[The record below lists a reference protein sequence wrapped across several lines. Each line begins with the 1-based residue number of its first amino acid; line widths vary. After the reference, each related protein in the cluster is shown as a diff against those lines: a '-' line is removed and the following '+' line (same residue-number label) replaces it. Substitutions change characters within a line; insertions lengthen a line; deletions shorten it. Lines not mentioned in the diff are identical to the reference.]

1 MHAVHRLRGGKA
13 KAAPASIAAE
23 RFPRRT
29 WLART
34 LAALGGWL
42 ATGRLPASPLSEP
55 DTSPQAREQAIQ
67 TLPLSELTAE
77 ARRKLM
83 AVCERP
89 SIYRRLP
96 AISFP
101 CDPLLH
107 LFLIRNPEVVV
118 NIWQL
123 MGVASMSAQRL
134 GPYLWKGSDGAGT
147 TCEVEL
153 VYGTDELHVL
163 YSDGY
168 YEGSLLKNKVTGRCV
183 LVLQSRHQVGR
194 DGKPYMADR
203 LDLFVQIDNTAADV
217 IARTIAPWVGK
228 VADANFHESCQF
240 ASKLW
245 QTAEQNGAGV
255 QRLAEKL
262 TAVDPPVRE
271 QFIQLVAALPQRAA
285 SRQPLATPTR
295 RL

>member
-1 MHAVHRLRGGKA
+1 VETLRA
-13 KAAPASIAAE
+13 
-23 RFPRRT
+23 
-29 WLART
+29 
-34 LAALGGWL
+34 LAAVGGWL
-42 ATGRLPASPLSEP
+42 VAGRLSASPPSQA
-55 DTSPQAREQAIQ
+55 DTSAQAREQAIQ
-67 TLPLSELTAE
+67 TLPLEELTGE

-83 AVCERP
+83 AVCQRP

-96 AISFP
+96 AVSFP

-134 GPYLWKGSDGAGT
+134 GPYLWKGSDGVGT

-153 VYGTDELHVL
+153 VYGTEELHVL

-183 LVLQSRHQVGR
+183 LVLQSHHQVGR
-194 DGKPYMADR
+194 DGRPYMADR

-271 QFIQLVAALPQRAA
+271 QFIQLVAAMPERAA
-285 SRQPLATPTR
+285 ARQPLAPSTR
-295 RL
+295 RS

>member
-13 KAAPASIAAE
+13 EAAPGHVAAG
-23 RFPRRT
+23 RCPRRD
-29 WLART
+29 WLAQG
-34 LAALGGWL
+34 LAAVGGWL
-42 ATGRLPASPLSEP
+42 LAGRLSANPLSEA

-67 TLPLSELTAE
+67 ALPLTELTPE
-77 ARRKLM
+77 ARRKLL

-107 LFLIRNPEVVV
+107 LFLVRNPEVVV

-153 VYGTDELHVL
+153 IYGTDELHVL

-168 YEGSLLKNKVTGRCV
+168 YEGALLKHKVTGRCV

-194 DGKPYMADR
+194 DGRPYMADR

-228 VADANFHESCQF
+228 VADANFQESCQF
-240 ASKLW
+240 ASRLW

-271 QFIQLVAALPQRAA
+271 QFIQLVAAMPQRAA
-285 SRQPLATPTR
+285 SRQPVAAPAR

>member
-1 MHAVHRLRGGKA
+1 MHAVQMLRGDRAEASGL
-13 KAAPASIAAE
+13 AAAA
-23 RFPRRT
+23 RLPRRL
-29 WLART
+29 WLARG
-34 LAALGGWL
+34 LAALGGWCV
-42 ATGRLPASPLSEP
+42 ASRLSAGPVGEA
-55 DTSPQAREQAIQ
+55 DTSLQARDEAIQ
-67 TLPLSELTAE
+67 TLPLRELTAE

-96 AISFP
+96 SMSFA

-118 NIWQL
+118 NLWQL
-123 MGVASMSAQRL
+123 MGVANMSAQRL
-134 GPYLWKGSDGAGT
+134 GPFLWKGSDGAGT

-153 VYGTDELHVL
+153 VYGTDELHVV

-168 YEGSLLKNKVTGRCV
+168 YEGALLKNKVTGRCV
-183 LVLQSRHQVGR
+183 LLLQSRHEVGR
-194 DGKPYMADR
+194 DGRPYMADR
-203 LDLFVQIDNTAADV
+203 LDLFVQIDNTAAEV

-245 QTAEQNGAGV
+245 QTAQQNAPGV

-271 QFIQLVAALPQRAA
+271 QFVQVVAAVQHRAA
-285 SRQPLATPTR
+285 TR
-295 RL
+295 PAPSASLRR